1 MAVYSL
7 RGRVFTCA
15 PDQEVGGRCPIS
27 SGEDVLRLYDLDTD
41 PRWNLVVLAVLAV
54 FYRLVALLVVKGG
67 RMEWKWRVL
76 RARISDRL
84 GIV

>member
-1 MAVYSL
+1 
-7 RGRVFTCA
+7 
-15 PDQEVGGRCPIS
+15 
-27 SGEDVLRLYDLDTD
+27 VLRLYDLDTD